1 MKDKSFLM
9 IPGPTPVP
17 ESVLLAMAK
26 HPIGHRSSEFS
37 AILEETYADLKWL
50 FQTKNDVFIYTSSGT
65 GAMEAALSNLI
76 NEGDK
81 VLSLVIGNF
90 GNRWAKIAT
99 SLGADVEK
107 IEVCAG
113 QAIDTVALKQRLDA
127 DTDKEIK
134 IVTLTHNETST
145 GVTNPLKELIA
156 IIKEHG
162 AVSVVDGVTS
172 IGAIECK
179 MDEWGIDVLIS
190 GSQKGFMIPPGLA
203 FLAASEKAF
212 KLHEQCKHPSFYFD
226 WSAYRKSVRANSTP
240 YTPAVNLIV
249 ALNEALKAMKKDGL
263 DNILK
268 RHARHAKALRA
279 AIKAIGLQ
287 LMVEDDSIASN
298 AITSVYPPAG
308 ITVPDIRST
317 LKKDFDIVV
326 ANGQNDLKDKIFRM
340 GTLGFVCDRDILA
353 AVGSLE
359 AALYK
364 LGYKFQLGAGVKAA
378 IENLV

>member
-113 QAIDTVALKQRLDA
+113 QAIDADVLKQRLDA

-249 ALNEALKAMKKDGL
+249 ALNEALKTMKKDGL